1 MRPSPVISAI
11 GSATLAFGLA
21 LSMAPGALA
30 ALGPVPRNPLADDHA
45 TGMMDALKRDLDL
58 TQAEAE
64 SLLQVQEAA
73 LDTDAE
79 ATEAAGDAYAG
90 SLFDTDTDK
99 LTVLVTDTAAV
110 DAVEATG
117 AEATVVSYGTEGLAE
132 VVEDLNEAS
141 AQEGVL
147 GWYPDVADDTVVIEV
162 LEGSGADVDAM
173 VAEAGVEASAIQ
185 VVETGQAP
193 QVYADIIGGTPFYT
207 DLGRCAIG
215 FAATNSAGQPGF
227 VTAAH
232 CGHVGTQVTVPPDG
246 VGVFQYSTF
255 SGGDIAFV
263 RGISNFTLTNLVSRY
278 NSGGAQAVTGA
289 SQAPIGS
296 AVCRSGS
303 TTGWHCGTIQARNQ
317 TVSYPQGT
325 VYGLTRT
332 NVCAEPGDSGGPF
345 VSGSQAQG
353 VTSGGSGNC
362 SFGGTTFYAEIM
374 PMVNIWGV
382 SVYTG

>member
-30 ALGPVPRNPLADDHA
+30 APGPVPQNPVADDHA

-64 SLLQVQEAA
+64 SLLEVQEAA

-90 SLFDTDTDK
+90 SLFDTDE

-110 DAVEATG
+110 EAVEATG
-117 AEATVVSYGTEGLAE
+117 ADATVVSYGTEGLAE

-147 GWYPDVADDTVVIEV
+147 GWYPDVAGDTVVIEV

-185 VVETGQAP
+185 VVETDQAP
-193 QVYADIIGGTPFYT
+193 RVYADIIGGMPFYT
-207 DLGRCAIG
+207 DGGRCAIG

-232 CGHVGTQVTVPPDG
+232 CGGVGTQVTVPPDG
-246 VGVFQYSTF
+246 VGVFQYSNF

-263 RGISNFTLTNLVSRY
+263 RGISNFTLHNLVSRY
-278 NSGGAQAVTGA
+278 NSGGAQAVTGT

-325 VYGLTRT
+325 VHGLTRT

-362 SFGGTTFYAEIM
+362 SSGGMTYYAELI
-374 PMVNIWGV
+374 PMVNSWGV
-382 SVYTG
+382 SIYTG

>member
-1 MRPSPVISAI
+1 MRPSPVVSAI

-30 ALGPVPRNPLADDHA
+30 APGPIPRDPVADDH
-45 TGMMDALKRDLDL
+45 TTDMMDALKRDLDL

-64 SLLQVQEAA
+64 SLLEVQEAA

-90 SLFDTDTDK
+90 SLFDTDTEE

-147 GWYPDVADDTVVIEV
+147 GWYPDVAGDTVVIEV

-173 VAEAGVEASAIQ
+173 VAEAGVEASVIQ
-185 VVETGQAP
+185 VVETEQAP

-207 DLGRCAIG
+207 DSGRCSIG
-215 FAATNSAGQPGF
+215 FAATNGAGQPGF
-227 VTAAH
+227 VTAGH
-232 CGHVGTQVTVPPDG
+232 CGGVGTQVTVPPDG
-246 VGVFQYSTF
+246 VGVFQYSSF
-255 SGGDIAFV
+255 HSGDIAFV
-263 RGISNFTLTNLVSRY
+263 RGISNFTLRNLVSRY
-278 NSGGAQAVTGA
+278 GSGGPQAVTGA
-289 SQAPIGS
+289 NQAPIGS
-296 AVCRSGS
+296 VVCRSGS

-317 TVSYPQGT
+317 TVRYPQGT
-325 VYGLTRT
+325 VHGLTRT

-345 VSGSQAQG
+345 VSGTQAQG

-362 SFGGTTFYAEIM
+362 RTGGATYYAELT
-374 PMVNIWGV
+374 PMVNSWGV
-382 SVYTG
+382 SIYTG